1 MIGILLFLF
10 VVVLD
15 AWLVTPWLSSLRE
28 ATPGVEQAWL
38 NFLIPIATT
47 LIGKMAGGKRGGG
60 GGYESDGD
68 PRWQTGGDG
77 GGGFNWGAA
86 APYLAGGAGLA
97 AGALLGRRGRQPAQR
112 TSPLDELLAF
122 QSARLK
128 SAEPLQQ
135 ALLAAR
141 TSMLPTHLR
150 APGTAAGGWLDDHD
164 AATHRAFLDRGGS
177 LASLPPARRA
187 AMRRGA

>member
-1 MIGILLFLF
+1 MLGTLLFLLI
-10 VVVLD
+10 VVLD
-15 AWLVTPWLSSLRE
+15 AWLVAPWLSAWRE
-28 ATPGVEQAWL
+28 ADPAVEQAWL

-47 LIGKMAGGKRGGG
+47 VFGKMLGGGKKPVNS

-68 PRWQTGGDG
+68 PSWQTGDG
-77 GGGFNWGAA
+77 GGGFDWGAA

-112 TSPLDELLAF
+112 SSPLDELLAF
-122 QSARLK
+122 QSARMK

-141 TSMLPTHLR
+141 ASMLPTAMR
-150 APGTAAGGWLDDHD
+150 APGTAAGGWIDDHD
-164 AATHRAFLDRGGS
+164 AATQRAHLGRGGS
-177 LASLPPARRA
+177 LADLPPVRR
-187 AMRRGA
+187 R